1 MIKKTLKKRF
11 SDLGLR
17 LISALFLVPLAALLL
32 YLGGIWFAILI
43 ALVFAIIYREF
54 EIMINLGKIDMVG
67 YLLSIILALS
77 ALLYPFYQL
86 IGTISLI
93 LLAIFICFIASLFL
107 KNNIATLFWRIGG
120 IIYFGTA
127 IIAIMTIR
135 SDISL
140 GIVAGVFIATSVWMT
155 DTGAFFAGRLFGGA
169 KLSPDISPS
178 KTWSGAI
185 GGLIVGAVSGSLV
198 WIVAVPSI
206 WWVGAIFAALI
217 SISGQIGDLLESA
230 VKRRFKI
237 KDSSDLIPG
246 HGGLL
251 DRLDSLT
258 LAVIVILIISLL
270 RSGDFSQITNSFLLW

>member
-77 ALLYPFYQL
+77 ALLYPFFQL
-86 IGTISLI
+86 TGTISLI
-93 LLAIFICFIASLFL
+93 LLAIFICIVSSLFL
-107 KNNIATLFWRIGG
+107 KNNIATLFWRFGG
-120 IIYFGTA
+120 IIYFGAA

-185 GGLIVGAVSGSLV
+185 GGLIVGAISGLLV

-206 WWVGAIFAALI
+206 WWVGLIFAALI